1 MMMPNAARGG
11 RAAGRSTGPGEGD
24 AAARGPFV
32 YDFLRLGIR
41 GGDRADDGP
50 HRRHSKEKR

>member
-1 MMMPNAARGG
+1 MGPNAARGG
-11 RAAGRSTGPGEGD
+11 RAAGRSTGRGRGD
-24 AAARGPFV
+24 AGPCGPFV